1 MQNMY
6 NHFRGEINR
15 GGYDLTEMLDRL
27 TVVFATG
34 GLTAEQLEE
43 LRGIAGEKADPVDS
57 LGPIEDRFDTVLQ
70 KLAELEARVAA
81 LEAAGTEPTEPGE
94 EPEDDIPEWVQP
106 LGAHD
111 AYKLGDLVRFEGK
124 VYKSVLP
131 ANVWSPADYP
141 AGWTEITEP
150 DTTEEPEPENTEEE

>member
-81 LEAAGTEPTEPGE
+81 LETAGTEPTEPGEEPE

-131 ANVWSPADYP
+131 ANVWSPKAFP
-141 AGWTEITEP
+141 AGW
-150 DTTEEPEPENTEEE
+150 EEVEQEAESNE

>member
-57 LGPIEDRFDTVLQ
+57 LGPIEDRFDVILQ
-70 KLAELEARVAA
+70 KFDALEARVAA
-81 LEAAGTEPTEPGE
+81 LESASTEPTEPGE
-94 EPEDDIPEWVQP
+94 EPEEPAAETYPEWVQP

-111 AYKLGDLVRFEGK
+111 AYKIGDRVTFNGK
-124 VYKSVLP
+124 VYESVIA
-131 ANVWSPADYP
+131 ANVWSPAVYP
-141 AGWTEITEP
+141 AGWKEVVEQ
-150 DTTEEPEPENTEEE
+150 EAEVNE

>member
-57 LGPIEDRFDTVLQ
+57 LGPIEDRFDVILQ
-70 KLAELEARVAA
+70 KFDALEARVAA
-81 LEAAGTEPTEPGE
+81 LESASTEPVDPGE
-94 EPEDDIPEWVQP
+94 EPVDPPAPSYPEWVQP
-106 LGAHD
+106 LGGHD
-111 AYKLGDLVRFEGK
+111 AYKTGDRVMYQGK
-124 VYKSVLP
+124 VYESTIDG
-131 ANVWSPADYP
+131 NVWAPDVY
-141 AGWTEITEP
+141 GWKEII
-150 DTTEEPEPENTEEE
+150 EEPEPENTEEE

>member
-106 LGAHD
+106 LGGHD
-111 AYKLGDLVRFEGK
+111 AYKTGDRVTYQGK
-124 VYKSVLP
+124 VYESTIDG
-131 ANVWSPADYP
+131 NVWAPDVY
-141 AGWTEITEP
+141 GWKEITETETE
-150 DTTEEPEPENTEEE
+150 TTEEE

>member
-57 LGPIEDRFDTVLQ
+57 LGPIEDRFDVILQ
-70 KLAELEARVAA
+70 KFDALEARVAA
-81 LEAAGTEPTEPGE
+81 LESASTEPVDPGE
-94 EPEDDIPEWVQP
+94 EPVDPPAPSYPEWVQP
-106 LGAHD
+106 LGGHD
-111 AYKLGDLVRFEGK
+111 AYKTGDRVMYQGK
-124 VYKSVLP
+124 VYESTIDG
-131 ANVWSPADYP
+131 NVWAPDVYP
-141 AGWTEITEP
+141 AGWKEIIETETE
-150 DTTEEPEPENTEEE
+150 TTEEE

>member
-43 LRGIAGEKADPVDS
+43 LRGIAGEKANPLES
-57 LGPIEDRFDTVLQ
+57 LAPIEDRFDIILQ
-70 KLAELEARVAA
+70 KFDALEARVAA
-81 LEAAGTEPTEPGE
+81 LESASTEPVDPSE
-94 EPEDDIPEWVQP
+94 EPEPAVPSHPEWTQP
-106 LGAHD
+106 LGGHD
-111 AYKLGDLVRFEGK
+111 AYKTGDRVTYQGK
-124 VYKSVLP
+124 VYESTIDG
-131 ANVWSPADYP
+131 NVWAPDVYP
-141 AGWTEITEP
+141 AGWKEIIETETE
-150 DTTEEPEPENTEEE
+150 TTEEE